1 MSSRGPEA
9 RPLDFLLFL
18 SIVAV
23 IAAVAIAVGAPLVT
37 SRRPAD
43 DDPREDRLAALEA
56 RKEVKYREIRDAEL
70 DYRTGKLAEPDY
82 RALDRTLRREAIA
95 LLNEID
101 ELSRSSEAGE
111 DGRSNGGLG

>member
-1 MSSRGPEA
+1 M
-9 RPLDFLLFL
+9 
-18 SIVAV
+18 AV
-23 IAAVAIAVGAPLVT
+23 IAAIAIVVGAPLVS
-37 SRRPAD
+37 SRRRPE
-43 DDPREDRLAALEA
+43 DDPRRDRLAALEA

-70 DYRTGKLAEPDY
+70 DYRTGKLAEADY

-101 ELSRSSEAGE
+101 ELTRYSEVGE

>member
-1 MSSRGPEA
+1 
-9 RPLDFLLFL
+9 
-18 SIVAV
+18 VAV
-23 IAAVAIAVGAPLVT
+23 IAAVAIVVGAPLVT
-37 SRRPAD
+37 SRRAPG
-43 DDPREDRLAALEA
+43 DDPKRDPLAALEA

-70 DYRTGKLAEPDY
+70 DYRTGKLAEADY

-101 ELSRSSEAGE
+101 ELNRE